1 MKSCV
6 ATCAKL
12 PDEIDS
18 PAPASSIASRS
29 RPQRGGPRGYDAGK
43 KICGRKR
50 HLLVDTLGLLLRIV
64 VHPADVQD
72 RDGARQLLG
81 PLASTFLSLRHL
93 WADGAYA
100 GDLVQWV
107 GNLRGRLQPLRMEIV
122 RRSDDVRGFKVLPRR
137 WVVERTFGWWG
148 RFRRLS
154 KDYEFHT
161 ATSEAMIHLVMIAIM
176 LRRLV

>member
-1 MKSCV
+1 M
-6 ATCAKL
+6 
-12 PDEIDS
+12 
-18 PAPASSIASRS
+18 
-29 RPQRGGPRGYDAGK
+29 DAAM
-43 KICGRKR
+43 
-50 HLLVDTLGLLLRIV
+50 VV

-72 RDGARQLLG
+72 RDGARHLLG
-81 PLASTFLSLRHL
+81 PLASKFLSLRQL

-100 GDLVQWV
+100 GELVPWV
-107 GNLRGRLQPLRMEIV
+107 TQLRGRLRPLRMQIV
-122 RRSDDVRGFKVLPRR
+122 RRPEGVRGFEVLPRR